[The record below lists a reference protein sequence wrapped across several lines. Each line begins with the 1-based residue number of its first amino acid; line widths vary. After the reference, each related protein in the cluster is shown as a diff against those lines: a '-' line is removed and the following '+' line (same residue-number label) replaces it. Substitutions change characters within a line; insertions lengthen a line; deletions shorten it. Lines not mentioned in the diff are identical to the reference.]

1 MANWFFKVYQFLQ
14 KNRIASA
21 MLLLLVLFG
30 LVFLVSK
37 IRFEED
43 ISKLIPINSNNQDFQ
58 KVLKTVN
65 FTDKVI
71 VNIHRSDSSEIEDL
85 TEYASEIIDSLE
97 AHSATYIKNIRGKVK
112 DNDLLRTMDF
122 VYENLPLFL
131 DRQYFSNY

>member
-1 MANWFFKVYQFLQ
+1 MGNWFFKVYQFLQ

-58 KVLKTVN
+58 KVLKTVKGYWS
-65 FTDKVI
+65 T
-71 VNIHRSDSSEIEDL
+71 
-85 TEYASEIIDSLE
+85 
-97 AHSATYIKNIRGKVK
+97 
-112 DNDLLRTMDF
+112 
-122 VYENLPLFL
+122 LFL
-131 DRQYFSNY
+131 N